1 MYYTQTSKIC
11 CWVEIS
17 IVTELCLLGKRSV
30 VLGSIHVS
38 RHAQRRNEEVKFW
51 PSVAGVQQSFGEQ
64 TGPGGGRGIS
74 IYQKDYTGLTLC
86 VVHGGLRAVVS
97 SFFLSLLLSHQAWP
111 FNLCLI
117 FSEVFLWNWIWKTQL
132 A

>member
-64 TGPGGGRGIS
+64 TGQGEGEESQS
-74 IYQKDYTGLTLC
+74 IRKTTLGLLC
-86 VVHGGLRAVVS
+86 VLFMEVS
-97 SFFLSLLLSHQAWP
+97 GQW
-111 FNLCLI
+111 
-117 FSEVFLWNWIWKTQL
+117 
-132 A
+132 